1 MIITLTTNP
10 ALDRTLI
17 VPHFR
22 QADVTRVRQRHDA
35 AGGKGLNVTR
45 AIRALD
51 TACLAIA
58 PLGGMTGQQIIQLA
72 RNEQMNVQVVEIY
85 GETRTCL
92 LVTDLETPDQ
102 LVINDQGP
110 MMTESEWQSL
120 RQAVVATCSGSDA
133 RWLTI
138 SGSLPPSIKPL
149 LLRQLID
156 AVPATCAVAL
166 DTSGAPLALCLDA
179 QVGLLKVNA
188 EELAQAT
195 GTTIV
200 THDDAVAV
208 ARQVC
213 QRGPKIVAVT
223 LGASGAIAVTPTE
236 AWYVNAPEIRAIS
249 PVGSGDCTL
258 AGMMVALHRGDGLDI
273 ALRLGV
279 ACGSAN
285 ALQPYAAVFDRAV
298 AEQFFDQLVAVPL

>member
-1 MIITLTTNP
+1 
-10 ALDRTLI
+10 
-17 VPHFR
+17 
-22 QADVTRVRQRHDA
+22 
-35 AGGKGLNVTR
+35 
-45 AIRALD
+45 
-51 TACLAIA
+51 
-58 PLGGMTGQQIIQLA
+58 
-72 RNEQMNVQVVEIY
+72 
-85 GETRTCL
+85 
-92 LVTDLETPDQ
+92 
-102 LVINDQGP
+102 
-110 MMTESEWQSL
+110 MTESEWQSL

-138 SGSLPPSIKPL
+138 SGSLPPSIAPE

-166 DTSGAPLALCLDA
+166 DTSGAPLQRCLDA
-179 QVGLLKVNA
+179 RVGLLKVNA

-195 GTTIV
+195 GTTIT
-200 THDDAVAV
+200 THQEAVAV

-223 LGASGAIAVTPTE
+223 LGSHGAIAVTPHE
-236 AWYVNAPEIRAIS
+236 AWYVAAPTIRAIS

-258 AGMMVALHRGDGLDI
+258 AGMIVALHRGDGLAT

-285 ALQPYAAVFDRAV
+285 ALQPYAAVFDRQV
-298 AEQFFDQLVAVPL
+298 AEQFFEALEAHAL